1 MPDLALRSAM
11 AKSRVL
17 LMEQMKGY
25 KKVKMMVIVLD
36 AKIALALDLGQVMDH
51 WLALDLVQ
59 MKPEVKAPHSK

>member
-36 AKIALALDLGQVMDH
+36 AKIALALYRINF
-51 WLALDLVQ
+51 
-59 MKPEVKAPHSK
+59 KHSWV